1 MNRTYYKLGIALMWM
16 ALPLTALRYW
26 QVWNELP
33 VRMALTSTGKREWM
47 DDS

>member
-26 QVWNELP
+26 QVWNQL
-33 VRMALTSTGKREWM
+33 RFAWQLTSTQRETRM
-47 DDS
+47 DG